1 MHQKTNADRVVN
13 NLRLLRGRGAESLHY
28 LLSKNPILLAFLH
41 YAFITYGMYNPTHG
55 LVPEQLLVVGVGQR
69 GGPGGRRSQILCAR
83 RGGGRLRPDVDG
95 NVLLLAVLLL
105 RLLGRAARHLR
116 RGARTVSSGL
126 LVRRGLEVHEKACK
140 CCKLA
145 LLHQFRVQKTVEQQS
160 KFKSALTGWLCTMVE
175 ITACPSRGPL
185 TFWCT
190 LAVMSTGPLS
200 S

>member
-1 MHQKTNADRVVN
+1 MHHSYRFQVFLSY
-13 NLRLLRGRGAESLHY
+13 LRPDLLVGECIKKQTLTGWLTILDYFVGVAQNHCITFYRKIPYCWHSYTMLLLR
-28 LLSKNPILLAFLH
+28 
-41 YAFITYGMYNPTHG
+41 MYNPTHG

-105 RLLGRAARHLR
+105 LRLLGRAARHLR

-145 LLHQFRVQKTVEQQS
+145 LLHQFRVHKN
-160 KFKSALTGWLCTMVE
+160 
-175 ITACPSRGPL
+175 
-185 TFWCT
+185 
-190 LAVMSTGPLS
+190 PLS
-200 S
+200 DRASSKVHWVVMHYG

>member
-1 MHQKTNADRVVN
+1 MHHSYRFQVFLSY
-13 NLRLLRGRGAESLHY
+13 LRPDLLVGECIKKQTLTGWLTILDYFVGVAQNHCIHY

-175 ITACPSRGPL
+175 IT
-185 TFWCT
+185 
-190 LAVMSTGPLS
+190 
-200 S
+200 